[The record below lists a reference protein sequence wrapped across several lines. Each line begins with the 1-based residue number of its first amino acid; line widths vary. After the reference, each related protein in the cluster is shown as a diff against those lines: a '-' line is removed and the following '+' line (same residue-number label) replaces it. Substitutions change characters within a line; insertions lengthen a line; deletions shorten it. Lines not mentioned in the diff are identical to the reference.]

1 MRKIKIITQ
10 IDRINWF
17 LEKWI
22 SYHTKVF
29 KKEEL
34 VFLVD
39 DKFVST
45 DVITKFLKKKKFKKN
60 EINIITLHDL
70 PIEYIARMR
79 NTTPFINNL
88 QKQLLETCDVVI
100 YLDIDEL
107 LYHAELREVLNT
119 FNSDFLVTNTIDVIH
134 NIHLE
139 KDSFDFNKNVFSQRK
154 FHNVS
159 DARKWYYK
167 PAITRRPANWGD
179 GRHSIDGSFFGPSPE
194 NVYLI
199 HLGKMDFEYTNQL
212 NKENILMRE
221 KDLSQNT
228 FIDSALESF
237 FLSMASAKIPDN
249 FLSLDI

>member
-1 MRKIKIITQ
+1 MRKIKLITQ

-22 SYHTKVF
+22 SHHTKVF

-45 DVITKFLKKKKFKKN
+45 DVFTKFLKKKKFKKN
-60 EINIITLHDL
+60 EINIISLHDL
-70 PIEYIARMR
+70 PIEYTARMR
-79 NTTPFINNL
+79 ITTPFINTL
-88 QKQLLETCDVVI
+88 QKQLLETYDVVI

-107 LYHAELREVLNT
+107 LYHPELREVLNT
-119 FNSDFLVTNTIDVIH
+119 FTSDFLVTNTIDIIH
-134 NIHLE
+134 NVNLE
-139 KDSFDFNKNVFSQRK
+139 KNSFDFSKNVFSQRK

-159 DARKWYYK
+159 DSRKWYYK
-167 PAITRRPANWGD
+167 PIITRRPAEWGD
-179 GRHSIDGSFFGPSPE
+179 GRHSIDGAFLLPSAE

-199 HLGKMDFEYTNQL
+199 HLGKIDFEYANFL
-212 NKENILMRE
+212 NKENIQMRE
-221 KDLSQNT
+221 KTISQNT
-228 FIDSALESF
+228 YVDEELRSF
-237 FLSMASAKIPDN
+237 FLSFNWGEIPGN